1 MKQACFQF
9 EKILNMTQIR
19 SNLCSIGDLQPPKLI
34 MFGLLFIIYYLAQS
48 LNLVNFLA
56 MLIQAMI
63 NTSIHS
69 PSNHQRQLII
79 GNIANSFIT
88 LRMVSC
94 RDNDTLMPILPSY
107 ELPQQGTRNKQK
119 ESADEC
125 KINGIGANLK
135 I

>member
-1 MKQACFQF
+1 MICAQLVICSL
-9 EKILNMTQIR
+9 LNL
-19 SNLCSIGDLQPPKLI
+19 SCLVYC
-34 MFGLLFIIYYLAQS
+34 LLFSQS

-94 RDNDTLMPILPSY
+94 RDNDTLMTMLPSY
-107 ELPQQGTRNKQK
+107 VLPQKRNKEQG
-119 ESADEC
+119 EGNC
-125 KINGIGANLK
+125 
-135 I
+135 